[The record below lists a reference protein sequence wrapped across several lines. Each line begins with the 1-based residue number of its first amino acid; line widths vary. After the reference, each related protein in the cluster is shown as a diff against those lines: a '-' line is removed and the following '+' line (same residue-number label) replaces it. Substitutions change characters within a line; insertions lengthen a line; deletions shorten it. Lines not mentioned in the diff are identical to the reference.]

1 MSKKVRY
8 EVYEDGRIYDK
19 VEDKFVKK
27 IKGKSFGS
35 IISNKFKQWFGG
47 SDKKTD
53 EPNEETETKTR
64 EINYETNGIDEIGS
78 LIDYTE
84 DVSHE
89 TKKEELKK
97 EVKFA
102 TKKLVPNKV
111 NHGRGNHIAIYDIRT
126 NECVG
131 VFDNRKDVANWLV
144 KNNGSNYNTAYNGI
158 SRVFSDKFSTTH
170 FQGYTFKY
178 TNYVPTDKIELKSET
193 KNKPKKKD
201 NTKTHKI
208 TNTSISVYDAHT
220 DKYVDT
226 FETRRDLVN
235 WLVKTKGVN
244 PRSCHSMVCK
254 VLSDKYK
261 ESVYC
266 DYNFVMGA
274 KKQTSPKKQVVNKNV
289 NAGKAVSLY
298 SVKDG
303 SFIRTFS
310 SNKDAALYIK
320 NNHKNVTYKAA
331 LKGVREAS
339 NGKIASFCDYRIKPI
354 KDTILVYNEDNTLV
368 QRFPDVATT
377 ANWLQTTKGAG
388 SNIRHSI
395 DSVLRGKAKSCLGY
409 TYKRSSDVDGMKEPA

>member
-1 MSKKVRY
+1 MEMSKKVRY

-19 VEDKFVKK
+19 VENKFVKK

-47 SDKKTD
+47 SDKKA
-53 EPNEETETKTR
+53 
-64 EINYETNGIDEIGS
+64 
-78 LIDYTE
+78 

-89 TKKEELKK
+89 TKKEEPKAK
-97 EVKFA
+97 VE
-102 TKKLVPNKV
+102 TKKPVAKKV
-111 NHGRGNHIAIYDIRT
+111 DHGRGKHIAIYDIKT

-131 VFDNRKDVANWLV
+131 VFDTRKEVAEWLA
-144 KNNGSNYNTAYNGI
+144 KNNGSNYATAYNGI
-158 SRVFSDKFSTTH
+158 SRVFNDKFSTTH

-178 TNYVPTDKIELKSET
+178 TDYVPTDKIELESET
-193 KNKPKKKD
+193 KDKPKTDTKPKASTPKKKD
-201 NTKTHKI
+201 TTKTHKI

-226 FETRRDLVN
+226 FENRRDLVN

-274 KKQTSPKKQVVNKNV
+274 KKLTSPKKQVANKIV

-298 SVKDG
+298 SAKDG

-331 LKGVREAS
+331 LDGVREAS
-339 NGKIASFCDYRIKPI
+339 NGKIASFCDYRVKPI
-354 KDTILVYNEDNTLV
+354 KDTILVYNEDNQLV

-377 ANWLQTTKGAG
+377 ANWLQTTKGAS

-395 DSVLRGKAKSCLGY
+395 DSVLRGKAKSCFGY
-409 TYKRSSDVDGMKEPA
+409 TYKRSSDIDVEDMKELA

>member
-53 EPNEETETKTR
+53 EPNEEPEPKVEDSKEEET
-64 EINYETNGIDEIGS
+64 
-78 LIDYTE
+78 
-84 DVSHE
+84 
-89 TKKEELKK
+89 KEELKK

-131 VFDNRKDVANWLV
+131 VFDTRKEVASWLA

-170 FQGYTFKY
+170 FQGYTFKH
-178 TNYVPTDKIELKSET
+178 TDYVPTDKIELKSET
-193 KNKPKKKD
+193 KDKPKTDNKPKVSTPKKKD

-208 TNTSISVYDAHT
+208 TNTSITVYDAHT

-244 PRSCHSMVCK
+244 PRSCHSMICK

-274 KKQTSPKKQVVNKNV
+274 KKLTTPKKKAVNNTGK
-289 NAGKAVSLY
+289 AGKAVSLY
-298 SVKDG
+298 SAKDG

-320 NNHKNVTYKAA
+320 NNHKNVTYKSA

-339 NGKIASFCDYRIKPI
+339 NGKIDSFCDYRVKSIG
-354 KDTILVYNEDNTLV
+354 DTILVYNENNQLV

-409 TYKRSSDVDGMKEPA
+409 TYKRSSDVDADDIKEPA

>member
-19 VEDKFVKK
+19 VENKFVKK

-47 SDKKTD
+47 SDKKA
-53 EPNEETETKTR
+53 
-64 EINYETNGIDEIGS
+64 
-78 LIDYTE
+78 

-89 TKKEELKK
+89 TKKEEPKAKVETNKPVVKK
-97 EVKFA
+97 VD
-102 TKKLVPNKV
+102 
-111 NHGRGNHIAIYDIRT
+111 HGRGNHIAIYDIRT

-131 VFDNRKDVANWLV
+131 VFDTRKEVASWLA

-170 FQGYTFKY
+170 FQGYTFKH
-178 TNYVPTDKIELKSET
+178 TDYVPTDKIELEPET
-193 KNKPKKKD
+193 KATPKKKD
-201 NTKTHKI
+201 STKTHKI
-208 TNTSISVYDAHT
+208 TNTSVSVYDANT

-244 PRSCHSMVCK
+244 PRTCHSMICK
-254 VLSDKYK
+254 VLSDKYVDA
-261 ESVYC
+261 SYC
-266 DYNFVMGA
+266 GYTFVMGA
-274 KKQTSPKKQVVNKNV
+274 KNLNSPKKKTVNKIV
-289 NAGKAVSLY
+289 NAGKSVSLY

-320 NNHKNVTYKAA
+320 NNHKNVTYKTA
-331 LKGVREAS
+331 LDGVRDAA
-339 NGKIASFCDYRIKPI
+339 NGKIDSFCDYRVKPI
-354 KDTILVYNEDNTLV
+354 KDTILVYNEDNQLV

-377 ANWLQTTKGAG
+377 ANWLQTTKGAS

-395 DSVLRGKAKSCLGY
+395 DSVLRGKAKSCFGY
-409 TYKRSSDVDGMKEPA
+409 TYKRSSDVDVDDMKEPA